1 LKPIASIQSD
11 RVATPQKPIAPIQSE
26 QIATPAQPIQSEQ
39 IATPPQPI
47 APMLSREYTYNTPK
61 HRSSQRNRSTLN
73 SFYATPKQTSQQT
86 TIHEEEI
93 DISPITSNSMLQILL
108 TKPTE
113 EVQPKAQQKT
123 SVVPPSPVR
132 TSKRSTMKKQPSI
145 VSKSM
150 LQVLLTQPT
159 NNESNVEQEMSTIET
174 STPAIMNNEAT
185 YSPSIVSKSMLGIL
199 LTQPT
204 EEVQPQ
210 VTRKTSIIP
219 SPVRLS
225 KRITLKQ
232 QPSIVSKSML
242 EVLLT
247 KPTETE
253 TSVIQKTSVLPSS
266 TRTSKR

>member
-1 LKPIASIQSD
+1 DENEQEKTISVTLNTSSSKELEEENNTYASIQSEQI
-11 RVATPQKPIAPIQSE
+11 ATPQKPIAPIQSE

-39 IATPPQPI
+39 IATPEPQSI

-113 EVQPKAQQKT
+113 EVQPKAPQKT

-132 TSKRSTMKKQPSI
+132 TSKRSTMRKQANNSPSI

-159 NNESNVEQEMSTIET
+159 NNES
-174 STPAIMNNEAT
+174 
-185 YSPSIVSKSMLGIL
+185 
-199 LTQPT
+199 
-204 EEVQPQ
+204 
-210 VTRKTSIIP
+210 
-219 SPVRLS
+219 
-225 KRITLKQ
+225 
-232 QPSIVSKSML
+232 
-242 EVLLT
+242 
-247 KPTETE
+247 
-253 TSVIQKTSVLPSS
+253 
-266 TRTSKR
+266 